1 MKKFI
6 ILILSLALLS
16 AVVGSVIGV
25 QASNLTE
32 LFAKGR
38 TTKGSGKIVSRT
50 QTVGKFDAV
59 SVSRAIRVKIG
70 NTRSNDL
77 LIEADDNLLDK
88 VVAEVDDEGT
98 LVIGFDKSVG
108 SLTDHHVA
116 VTVPYNKRINTLK
129 ASSAAL
135 IVCDPELTA
144 RKISLKA
151 SSSARIEADA
161 ACYDCEADASSA
173 ACIKGAFKAEECSF
187 DASSSARITAD
198 VTTADCELKLSSAAE
213 LIVKGSADRC
223 EGRLSSAAALHGEEF
238 AVRNADIRTSSGSS
252 AHIFCT
258 ENLRANASSG
268 SSIRYTG
275 DCNATSSSSSGGSI
289 RKK

>member
-1 MKKFI
+1 M
-6 ILILSLALLS
+6 
-16 AVVGSVIGV
+16 
-25 QASNLTE
+25 
-32 LFAKGR
+32 
-38 TTKGSGKIVSRT
+38 
-50 QTVGKFDAV
+50 
-59 SVSRAIRVKIG
+59 KIG

-108 SLTDHHVA
+108 SLADHHVA

-135 IVCDPELTA
+135 IVCEPELTA

-173 ACIKGAFKAEECSF
+173 ACIKGAFKAEECSL
-187 DASSSARITAD
+187 DASSSACITAD
-198 VTTADCELKLSSAAE
+198 VTATDCELKLSSAAE

-223 EGRLSSAAALHGEEF
+223 EGRLSSAAVLHGEEF

-275 DCNATSSSSSGGSI
+275 DCNATSTSSSGGSI

>member
-59 SVSRAIRVKIG
+59 SASRAIRVKIG

-108 SLTDHHVA
+108 SLADHHVA

-135 IVCDPELTA
+135 IVCEPELTA

-173 ACIKGAFKAEECSF
+173 ACIKGAFKAEECSL
-187 DASSSARITAD
+187 DASSSACITAD
-198 VTTADCELKLSSAAE
+198 VTATDCELKLSSAAE
-213 LIVKGSADRC
+213 LIVKAWASRGT
-223 EGRLSSAAALHGEEF
+223 LSSAAVLHGEEF

-275 DCNATSSSSSGGSI
+275 DCNATSTSSSGGSI